1 MENGKWKMFNG
12 LIRETAK
19 IKNFSNNKLRVLSTL
34 NPQIGDSIAING
46 VCLTVTNIY
55 NDGFEVELSPETQ
68 KIISLENYQTGN
80 FVHTEPALRFG
91 DKIDG
96 HLIQGHVDAIGEVLE
111 IKKNK
116 NSYDVIIKTD
126 QKIIKFIAPKGSIA
140 IDGVSLTVNDVF
152 SDRFRLTIIPHTFE
166 NTLFKHY
173 KIHHKVNI
181 ETDMFAKY
189 TYHILKCSS
198 NDINE
203 KILAW
208 W

>member
-1 MENGKWKMFNG
+1 MFNG
-12 LIRETAK
+12 LIREIGLIT
-19 IKNFSNNKLRVLSTL
+19 NFSNNTL
-34 NPQIGDSIAING
+34 KIKSNLKPQIGDSIAING
-46 VCLTVTNIY
+46 VCLTVTKVL

-68 KIISLENYQTGN
+68 KIIPIENYQPGKK
-80 FVHTEPALRFG
+80 VHLEEALRFG

-96 HLIQGHVDAIGEVLE
+96 HLIQGHVDAIGEILE

-126 QKIIKFIAPKGSIA
+126 PKIIKYIAPKGSIS
-140 IDGVSLTVNDVF
+140 IDGVSLTINEVW

-166 NTLFKHY
+166 NTLFKEY
-173 KIHHKVNI
+173 KVLRKVNI
-181 ETDMFAKY
+181 ETDMFSRY
-189 TYHILKCSS
+189 IYHMLKNSH
-198 NDINE
+198 NDIND